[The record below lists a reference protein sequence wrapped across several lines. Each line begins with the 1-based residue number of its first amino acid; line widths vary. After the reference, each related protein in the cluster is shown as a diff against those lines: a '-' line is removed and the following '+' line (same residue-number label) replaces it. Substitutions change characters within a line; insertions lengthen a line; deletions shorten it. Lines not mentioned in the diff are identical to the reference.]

1 MQGFFGSTIRNI
13 LSIFNT
19 FSWRDVVDIVIVAY
33 LIYTV
38 INLLIHTRTGL
49 LIKGATVLLAAYI
62 LASAL
67 QLRTIKFLIDYLFR
81 YAYLAKGYQLFQPE
95 LRTVLEKIGRTELG
109 RSLFISRLGNTENDS
124 QKKAIDIITSAA
136 QSMSATYTGALIVF
150 EKETP
155 LTDII
160 ATGTTIDAEISEE
173 LIGNIFYKGAP
184 LHDGAVVVR
193 KDRIVAAACLLPV
206 SHNLE
211 ISKEMGTRHRAA
223 LGISENS
230 DALVLVVSEEN
241 GYISIAQNGIIVR
254 QLDKNR
260 AYQML
265 VSELCPET
273 PQEDE
278 QLPWYKRILNHAK
291 ISKQ

>member
-19 FSWRDVVDIVIVAY
+19 FSWRDVVDIVVVAY

-49 LIKGATVLLAAYI
+49 LIKGAAVLLAAYF

-81 YAYLAKGYQLFQPE
+81 YGLVVLVVIFQPE

>member
-1 MQGFFGSTIRNI
+1 MSSTISNI

-19 FSWRDVVDIVIVAY
+19 FSWRDAVDILVVAY

-49 LIKGATVLLAAYI
+49 LIKGAVVLLVAYF
-62 LASAL
+62 LATNL

-81 YAYLAKGYQLFQPE
+81 YGLVVLVVIFQPE

-109 RSLFISRLGNTENDS
+109 RSLFISRLGSTEQDS
-124 QKKAIDIITSAA
+124 QKQAIDIITTAA
-136 QSMSATYTGALIVF
+136 ERLSSTNTGALIVF

-160 ATGTTIDAEISEE
+160 STGTTIDAEVSEE

-184 LHDGAVVVR
+184 LHDGAVVIR

-211 ISKEMGTRHRAA
+211 ISRDMGTRHRAA

-230 DALVLVVSEEN
+230 DAVVLVVSEEN
-241 GYISIAQNGIIVR
+241 GFISIAQNGSIVR

-265 VSELCPET
+265 TDELCPER
-273 PQEDE
+273 QDGSD
-278 QLPWYKRILNHAK
+278 QLPWYKRILGNAK
-291 ISKQ
+291 VSKQ

>member
-1 MQGFFGSTIRNI
+1 

-19 FSWRDVVDIVIVAY
+19 FSWRDAVDILVVAY

-49 LIKGATVLLAAYI
+49 LIKGAVVLLVAYF
-62 LASAL
+62 LATNL

-81 YAYLAKGYQLFQPE
+81 YGLVVLVVIFQPE

-109 RSLFISRLGNTENDS
+109 RSLFISRLGSTEQDS
-124 QKKAIDIITSAA
+124 QKQAIDIITTAA
-136 QSMSATYTGALIVF
+136 ERLSSTNTGALIVF

-160 ATGTTIDAEISEE
+160 STGTTIDAEVSEE

-184 LHDGAVVVR
+184 LHDGAVVIR

-211 ISKEMGTRHRAA
+211 ISRDMGTRHRAA

-230 DALVLVVSEEN
+230 DAVVLVVSEEN
-241 GYISIAQNGIIVR
+241 GFISIAQNGSIVR

-265 VSELCPET
+265 TDELCPER
-273 PQEDE
+273 QDGSD
-278 QLPWYKRILNHAK
+278 QLPWYKRILGNAK
-291 ISKQ
+291 VSKQ

>member
-1 MQGFFGSTIRNI
+1 MNSTISDI

-19 FSWRDVVDIVIVAY
+19 FSWRDAVDILVVAY

-49 LIKGATVLLAAYI
+49 LIKGAVVLLVAYF
-62 LASAL
+62 LATNL

-81 YAYLAKGYQLFQPE
+81 YGLVVLVVIFQPE

-109 RSLFISRLGNTENDS
+109 RSLFISRLGNTQQDS
-124 QKKAIDIITSAA
+124 QRRAIDIITTAA
-136 QSMSATYTGALIVF
+136 ERLSSTNTGALIVF

-155 LTDII
+155 LADII
-160 ATGTTIDAEISEE
+160 STGTTIDAEVSEE

-184 LHDGAVVVR
+184 LHDGAVVIR

-211 ISKEMGTRHRAA
+211 ISRDMGTRHRAA

-230 DALVLVVSEEN
+230 DAIVLVVSEEN
-241 GYISIAQNGIIVR
+241 GFISIAQNGFIVR

-265 VSELCPET
+265 TDELCPEN
-273 PQEDE
+273 QNGSDE
-278 QLPWYKRILNHAK
+278 LPWYKRIIGNAK
-291 ISKQ
+291 VSKQ

>member
-1 MQGFFGSTIRNI
+1 MSSTISNI

-19 FSWRDVVDIVIVAY
+19 FSWRDAVDILVVAY

-49 LIKGATVLLAAYI
+49 LIKGAAVLLVAYF
-62 LASAL
+62 LATNL

-81 YAYLAKGYQLFQPE
+81 YGLVVLVVIFQPE
-95 LRTVLEKIGRTELG
+95 LRSVLERIGRTELG
-109 RSLFISRLGNTENDS
+109 RSLFISRLGSNEQDS
-124 QKKAIDIITSAA
+124 QRRAIDIITTAA
-136 QSMSATYTGALIVF
+136 ERLSSTNTGALIVF

-155 LTDII
+155 LADII
-160 ATGTTIDAEISEE
+160 STGTTLDAEVSEE

-184 LHDGAVVVR
+184 LHDGAVVIR

-211 ISKEMGTRHRAA
+211 ISRDMGTRHRAA

-230 DALVLVVSEEN
+230 DAVVLVVSEEN
-241 GYISIAQNGIIVR
+241 GFISIAQNGFIVR

-265 VSELCPET
+265 TNELCPEK
-273 PQEDE
+273 QEGTE
-278 QLPWYKRILNHAK
+278 GLPWYKRILGNAK
-291 ISKQ
+291 VSKQ

>member
-1 MQGFFGSTIRNI
+1 MSSTISNI

-19 FSWRDVVDIVIVAY
+19 FSWRDAVDILVVAY

-49 LIKGATVLLAAYI
+49 LIKGAVVLLVAYF
-62 LASAL
+62 LATNL

-81 YAYLAKGYQLFQPE
+81 YGLVVLVVIFQPE

-109 RSLFISRLGNTENDS
+109 RSLFISRLGSTEQDS
-124 QKKAIDIITSAA
+124 QKQAIDIITTAA
-136 QSMSATYTGALIVF
+136 ERLSSTNTGALIVF

-160 ATGTTIDAEISEE
+160 STGTTIDAEVSEE

-184 LHDGAVVVR
+184 LHDGAVVIR
-193 KDRIVAAACLLPV
+193 KDRIVAAAGLLPV

-211 ISKEMGTRHRAA
+211 ISRDMGTRHRAA

-230 DALVLVVSEEN
+230 DAVVLVVSEEN
-241 GYISIAQNGIIVR
+241 GVISIAQNGSIVR

-265 VSELCPET
+265 TDELCPER
-273 PQEDE
+273 QDGSD
-278 QLPWYKRILNHAK
+278 QLPWYKRILGNAK
-291 ISKQ
+291 VSKQ

>member
-1 MQGFFGSTIRNI
+1 MSSIISNI

-19 FSWRDVVDIVIVAY
+19 FSWRDAVDILVVAY

-49 LIKGATVLLAAYI
+49 LIKGAVVLLVAYFVANT
-62 LASAL
+62 LK
-67 QLRTIKFLIDYLFR
+67 LRTIMFLIDYLFR
-81 YAYLAKGYQLFQPE
+81 YGLVVLVVIFQPE

-109 RSLFISRLGNTENDS
+109 RSLFISRLGSTEQDS
-124 QKKAIDIITSAA
+124 QKQAIDIITTAA
-136 QSMSATYTGALIVF
+136 ERLSSTNTGALIVF

-155 LTDII
+155 LADII
-160 ATGTTIDAEISEE
+160 ATGTTIDAEVSEE

-211 ISKEMGTRHRAA
+211 ISRDMGTRHRAA

-230 DALVLVVSEEN
+230 DAVVLVVSEEN
-241 GYISIAQNGIIVR
+241 GFISIAQNGSIVR

-265 VSELCPET
+265 TDELCPER
-273 PQEDE
+273 QDGSD
-278 QLPWYKRILNHAK
+278 QLPWYKRILGNAK
-291 ISKQ
+291 VSKQ

>member
-1 MQGFFGSTIRNI
+1 LSSTISNI

-19 FSWRDVVDIVIVAY
+19 FSWRDAVDILVVAY

-49 LIKGATVLLAAYI
+49 LIKGAVVLLVAYF
-62 LASAL
+62 LATNL

-81 YAYLAKGYQLFQPE
+81 YGLVVLVVIFQPE

-109 RSLFISRLGNTENDS
+109 RSLFISRLGSTEQDS
-124 QKKAIDIITSAA
+124 QKQAIDIITTAA
-136 QSMSATYTGALIVF
+136 ERLSSTNTGALIVF

-160 ATGTTIDAEISEE
+160 STGTTIDAEVSEE

-184 LHDGAVVVR
+184 LHDGAVVIR

-211 ISKEMGTRHRAA
+211 ISRDMGTRHRAA

-230 DALVLVVSEEN
+230 DAVVLVVSEEN
-241 GYISIAQNGIIVR
+241 GFISIAQNGSIVR

-265 VSELCPET
+265 TDELCPER
-273 PQEDE
+273 QDGSD
-278 QLPWYKRILNHAK
+278 QLPWYKRILGNAK
-291 ISKQ
+291 VSKQ

>member
-1 MQGFFGSTIRNI
+1 LSSTISNI

-19 FSWRDVVDIVIVAY
+19 FSWRDAVDILVVAY

-49 LIKGATVLLAAYI
+49 LIKGAVVLLVAYF
-62 LASAL
+62 LATNL

-81 YAYLAKGYQLFQPE
+81 YGLVVLVVIFQPE

-109 RSLFISRLGNTENDS
+109 RSLFISRLGSTEQDS
-124 QKKAIDIITSAA
+124 QKQAIDIITTAA
-136 QSMSATYTGALIVF
+136 ERLSSTNTGALIVF

-160 ATGTTIDAEISEE
+160 STGTTIDAEVSEE

-184 LHDGAVVVR
+184 LHDGAVVIR

-211 ISKEMGTRHRAA
+211 ISRDMGTRHRAA

-230 DALVLVVSEEN
+230 DAVVLVVSEEN
-241 GYISIAQNGIIVR
+241 GFISIAQNGSIVR

-265 VSELCPET
+265 TDELCPER
-273 PQEDE
+273 QDGRD
-278 QLPWYKRILNHAK
+278 QLPWSKRILGNAK
-291 ISKQ
+291 VSKQ

>member
-1 MQGFFGSTIRNI
+1 MQNLLIALGSAFMTV
-13 LSIFNT
+13 FNT
-19 FSWRDVVDIVIVAY
+19 FSWRDGLDIIIVAY

-49 LIKGATVLLAAYI
+49 LIKGAVVLLAAYF
-62 LASAL
+62 LSTAL

-81 YAYLAKGYQLFQPE
+81 YGLVVLVVIFQPE
-95 LRTVLEKIGRTELG
+95 LRTVLERIGRTELG
-109 RSLFISRLGNTENDS
+109 RSLFISRLGNTEQDA
-124 QKKAIDIITSAA
+124 QRKAIDIITSAA
-136 QSMSATYTGALIVF
+136 VSLSNTYTGALIVF

-160 ATGTTIDAEISEE
+160 ATGTTIDAEVSEE

-184 LHDGAVVVR
+184 LHDGAVIIR

-211 ISKEMGTRHRAA
+211 ISREMGTRHRAA
-223 LGISENS
+223 LGISENT

-241 GYISIAQNGIIVR
+241 GYISVAQNGIIVR

-260 AYQML
+260 AFQML
-265 VSELCPET
+265 TDELCPKKD
-273 PQEDE
+273 EDE
-278 QLPWYKRILNHAK
+278 ENQVWYKRILKNAQG
-291 ISKQ
+291 SKQ

>member
-1 MQGFFGSTIRNI
+1 MQGLLSSAGSAFMT
-13 LSIFNT
+13 IFNT
-19 FSWRDVVDIVIVAY
+19 FSWRDGVDILIVAY

-49 LIKGATVLLAAYI
+49 LIKGAVVLLAAYF
-62 LASAL
+62 LASEL

-81 YAYLAKGYQLFQPE
+81 YGLIVLVVIFQPE
-95 LRTVLEKIGRTELG
+95 LRTVLERIGRTQLG
-109 RSLFISRLGNTENDS
+109 RSLFITRVGNIEDDS
-124 QKKAIDIITSAA
+124 QRNAIDIITSAA
-136 QSMSATYTGALIVF
+136 VSLSNTYTGALIVF

-160 ATGTTIDAEISEE
+160 ATGTTLDAEVSEE

-184 LHDGAVVVR
+184 LHDGAVVIR

-211 ISKEMGTRHRAA
+211 ISREMGTRHRAA
-223 LGISENS
+223 LGISENT

-241 GYISIAQNGIIVR
+241 GYISVAQNGIIVR

-260 AYQML
+260 AFQML
-265 VSELCPET
+265 TDELCPVSA
-273 PQEDE
+273 DE
-278 QLPWYKRILNHAK
+278 NGQNTWLKRIIRNAQN
-291 ISKQ
+291 SKQ

>member
-1 MQGFFGSTIRNI
+1 M

-19 FSWRDVVDIVIVAY
+19 FSWRDAVDILVVAY

-38 INLLIHTRTGL
+38 INLLVHTRTGL
-49 LIKGATVLLAAYI
+49 LIKGAAVLLFAYL
-62 LASAL
+62 LASTL

-81 YAYLAKGYQLFQPE
+81 YGLVVLVVIFQPE

-109 RSLFISRLGNTENDS
+109 RSLFISRLGSTENDS

-136 QSMSATYTGALIVF
+136 ESLSSTNTGALIVF

-155 LTDII
+155 MTDII
-160 ATGTTIDAEISEE
+160 ATGTTVDAEISEE

-211 ISKEMGTRHRAA
+211 ISRDMGTRHRAA

-230 DALVLVVSEEN
+230 DAIVLVVSEEN
-241 GYISIAQNGIIVR
+241 GFISIAQNGIIVR

-265 VSELCPET
+265 TSELCPDN
-273 PQEDE
+273 PDAGE
-278 QLPWYKRILNHAK
+278 QLPWYKRIVNYAK
-291 ISKQ
+291 VSKQ

>member
-19 FSWRDVVDIVIVAY
+19 FSWRDVVDIVVVAY

-49 LIKGATVLLAAYI
+49 LIKGAAVLLAAYF
-62 LASAL
+62 LASVL

-81 YAYLAKGYQLFQPE
+81 YGLVVLVVIFQPE

>member
-1 MQGFFGSTIRNI
+1 MSSTIRDI

-19 FSWRDVVDIVIVAY
+19 FSWRDAVDIIVVAY

-49 LIKGATVLLAAYI
+49 LIKGAVVLLAAYF
-62 LASAL
+62 LATNL

-81 YAYLAKGYQLFQPE
+81 YGLVVLVVIFQPE

-109 RSLFISRLGNTENDS
+109 RSLFVSRFGTSQQDS
-124 QKKAIDIITSAA
+124 QRQAIDIITTAA
-136 QSMSATYTGALIVF
+136 ERLSSTNTGALIVF

-155 LTDII
+155 LADII
-160 ATGTTIDAEISEE
+160 STGTTIDAEVSEE

-184 LHDGAVVVR
+184 LHDGAVVIR

-211 ISKEMGTRHRAA
+211 ISRDMGTRHRAA
-223 LGISENS
+223 LGISENF
-230 DALVLVVSEEN
+230 DAIVLVVSEEN
-241 GYISIAQNGIIVR
+241 GFISIAQNGSIVR

-265 VSELCPET
+265 TDELCPEN
-273 PQEDE
+273 QNGGE
-278 QLPWYKRILNHAK
+278 QLPWYKRILDNAK
-291 ISKQ
+291 VSKQ

>member
-1 MQGFFGSTIRNI
+1 

-19 FSWRDVVDIVIVAY
+19 FSWRDAVDILVVAY

-49 LIKGATVLLAAYI
+49 LIKGAVVLLVAYF
-62 LASAL
+62 LATNL

-81 YAYLAKGYQLFQPE
+81 YGLVVLVVIFQPE
-95 LRTVLEKIGRTELG
+95 LRTVLEKICRTELG
-109 RSLFISRLGNTENDS
+109 RSLFISRLGSTEQDS
-124 QKKAIDIITSAA
+124 QKQAIDIITTAA
-136 QSMSATYTGALIVF
+136 ERLSSTNTGALIVF

-160 ATGTTIDAEISEE
+160 STGTTIDAEVSEE

-184 LHDGAVVVR
+184 LHDGAVVIR

-211 ISKEMGTRHRAA
+211 ISRDMGTRHRAA

-230 DALVLVVSEEN
+230 DAVVLVVSEEN
-241 GYISIAQNGIIVR
+241 GFISIAQNGSIVR

-265 VSELCPET
+265 TDELCPER
-273 PQEDE
+273 QDGSD
-278 QLPWYKRILNHAK
+278 QLPWYKRILGNAK
-291 ISKQ
+291 VSKQ

>member
-49 LIKGATVLLAAYI
+49 LIKGAAVLLAAYF

-81 YAYLAKGYQLFQPE
+81 YGLVVLVVIFQPE

-136 QSMSATYTGALIVF
+136 ESLSATYTGALIVF

-155 LTDII
+155 LADII

>member
-1 MQGFFGSTIRNI
+1 MSSTISNI

-19 FSWRDVVDIVIVAY
+19 FSWRDAVDILVVAY

-49 LIKGATVLLAAYI
+49 LIKGAVVLLVAYF
-62 LASAL
+62 LATNL
-67 QLRTIKFLIDYLFR
+67 QLRTIKVLIDYLFR
-81 YAYLAKGYQLFQPE
+81 YGLVVLVVIFQPE

-109 RSLFISRLGNTENDS
+109 RSLFISRLGSTEQDS
-124 QKKAIDIITSAA
+124 QKQAIDIITTAA
-136 QSMSATYTGALIVF
+136 ERLSSTNTGALIVF

-160 ATGTTIDAEISEE
+160 STGTTIDAEVSEE

-184 LHDGAVVVR
+184 LHDGAVVIR

-211 ISKEMGTRHRAA
+211 ISRDMGTRHRAA

-230 DALVLVVSEEN
+230 DAVVLVVSEEN
-241 GYISIAQNGIIVR
+241 GFISIAQNGSIVR

-265 VSELCPET
+265 TDELCPER
-273 PQEDE
+273 QDGSD
-278 QLPWYKRILNHAK
+278 QLPWYKRILGNAK
-291 ISKQ
+291 VSKQ

>member
-1 MQGFFGSTIRNI
+1 MQGLLSSAGSAFMT
-13 LSIFNT
+13 IFNT
-19 FSWRDVVDIVIVAY
+19 FSWRDGVDILIVAY

-49 LIKGATVLLAAYI
+49 LIKGAVVLLAAYF
-62 LASAL
+62 LASEL
-67 QLRTIKFLIDYLFR
+67 QLKTIKFLIDYLFR
-81 YAYLAKGYQLFQPE
+81 YGLIVLVVIFQPE
-95 LRTVLEKIGRTELG
+95 LRTVLERIGRTQLG
-109 RSLFISRLGNTENDS
+109 RSLFVTRIGNIEDDS
-124 QKKAIDIITSAA
+124 QRHAIDIITSAA
-136 QSMSATYTGALIVF
+136 VSLSNTYTGALIVF

-160 ATGTTIDAEISEE
+160 ATGTTLDAEVSEE

-184 LHDGAVVVR
+184 LHDGAVVIR

-211 ISKEMGTRHRAA
+211 ISREMGTRHRAA
-223 LGISENS
+223 LGISENT

-241 GYISIAQNGIIVR
+241 GFISVAQNGIIVR

-260 AYQML
+260 AFQML
-265 VSELCPET
+265 TDELCPASA
-273 PQEDE
+273 DE
-278 QLPWYKRILNHAK
+278 NGQNTWLKRIFRNAQN
-291 ISKQ
+291 SKQ

>member
-1 MQGFFGSTIRNI
+1 
-13 LSIFNT
+13 
-19 FSWRDVVDIVIVAY
+19 
-33 LIYTV
+33 
-38 INLLIHTRTGL
+38 
-49 LIKGATVLLAAYI
+49 
-62 LASAL
+62 
-67 QLRTIKFLIDYLFR
+67 
-81 YAYLAKGYQLFQPE
+81 
-95 LRTVLEKIGRTELG
+95 
-109 RSLFISRLGNTENDS
+109 
-124 QKKAIDIITSAA
+124 
-136 QSMSATYTGALIVF
+136 
-150 EKETP
+150 
-155 LTDII
+155 
-160 ATGTTIDAEISEE
+160 
-173 LIGNIFYKGAP
+173 
-184 LHDGAVVVR
+184 VR

>member
-1 MQGFFGSTIRNI
+1 MT
-13 LSIFNT
+13 IFNT
-19 FSWRDVVDIVIVAY
+19 FSWRDGVDILIVAY

-49 LIKGATVLLAAYI
+49 LIKGAVVLLAAYF
-62 LASAL
+62 LASEL

-81 YAYLAKGYQLFQPE
+81 YGLIVLVVIFQPE
-95 LRTVLEKIGRTELG
+95 LRNVLERIGRTQLG
-109 RSLFISRLGNTENDS
+109 RSLFIPRVGNIEADS
-124 QKKAIDIITSAA
+124 QRNAIDIITSAA
-136 QSMSATYTGALIVF
+136 VSLSNTYTGALIVF

-160 ATGTTIDAEISEE
+160 ATGTTLDAEVSEE

-184 LHDGAVVVR
+184 LHDGAVVIR

-211 ISKEMGTRHRAA
+211 ISREMGTRHRAA
-223 LGISENS
+223 LGISENT

-241 GYISIAQNGIIVR
+241 GYISVAQNGIIVR

-260 AYQML
+260 AFQML
-265 VSELCPET
+265 TDELCPKSA
-273 PQEDE
+273 DE
-278 QLPWYKRILNHAK
+278 NGQNTWLKRIIRNAQN
-291 ISKQ
+291 SKQ